1 MAETAQKRLHYIINV
16 VLVLNVLS
24 FIMAKPKAQLFYFRS
39 DGVGPHKA
47 DHWFSYIVG
56 AKDNYVMH
64 EWSPAEGNRT
74 SGAGMR
80 SYTVKEFMNRSEF
93 NGRPKIKLGELLRN
107 Q

>member
-1 MAETAQKRLHYIINV
+1 MALARRMLSLIMAE
-16 VLVLNVLS
+16 
-24 FIMAKPKAQLFYFRS
+24 PKAQLFYFRS
-39 DGVGPHKA
+39 DGIGPHKA

-80 SYTVKEFMNRSEF
+80 SYTVKEFMNELEF
-93 NGRPKIKLGELLRN
+93 NGRPKIKLQELLRN

>member
-1 MAETAQKRLHYIINV
+1 MLTLIMAE
-16 VLVLNVLS
+16 
-24 FIMAKPKAQLFYFRS
+24 PKAKLFYFRS
-39 DGVGPHKA
+39 DGIGPYKA

-64 EWSPAEGNRT
+64 EWSPTEGNLT

-80 SYTVKEFMNRSEF
+80 SYTIKEFMNEDEF
-93 NGRPKIKLGELLRN
+93 NGRPKIKLHELLRN

>member
-1 MAETAQKRLHYIINV
+1 MALARRILSLIMAE
-16 VLVLNVLS
+16 
-24 FIMAKPKAQLFYFRS
+24 PKAQLFYFRS
-39 DGVGPHKA
+39 DGIGPHKA

-80 SYTVKEFMNRSEF
+80 SYTIKEFMNEDEF
-93 NGRPKIKLGELLRN
+93 NGRPKIKLHELLRN